1 MSVRRLTRRAARR
14 ILAAMDLTLDRVA
27 DLLGLD
33 PKESRCPRRKRRR
46 RSILTLKI
54 KGGIDLLELARRGAA
69 WAYRKLE
76 ERRREGTAED
86 PRLEAALSRE
96 GEA

>member
-33 PKESRCPRRKRRR
+33 PEESRHPRRKRRR

-96 GEA
+96 GGK

>member
-1 MSVRRLTRRAARR
+1 
-14 ILAAMDLTLDRVA
+14 MDLTLDRVA

-33 PKESRCPRRKRRR
+33 PEESRHPRRKRRR

-96 GEA
+96 GEK

>member
-1 MSVRRLTRRAARR
+1 
-14 ILAAMDLTLDRVA
+14 MDLTLNRVA

-33 PKESRCPRRKRRR
+33 REDRPCRCRRR
-46 RSILTLKI
+46 NSVLTLKI
-54 KGGIDLLELARRGAA
+54 KAGLDLLELARRGAH

-76 ERRREGTAED
+76 ERRLRGTAED

-96 GEA
+96 EPRP

>member
-1 MSVRRLTRRAARR
+1 MTRRAARR
-14 ILAAMDLTLDRVA
+14 ILAAMDLTLERVA

-33 PKESRCPRRKRRR
+33 PEENSRPRRKRRK

-96 GEA
+96 GEK

>member
-33 PKESRCPRRKRRR
+33 PEESRPRRKRRK

-54 KGGIDLLELARRGAA
+54 KAGLDLLELCRRGAH

>member
-33 PKESRCPRRKRRR
+33 PEESRHPRRKRRR

-69 WAYRKLE
+69 WACRKLE

-96 GEA
+96 GGK